1 MKLHN
6 VKLCSFQSL
15 RNNLRLYVTKDI
27 VGSAHSW
34 HVNVRKVTIFFSK
47 VASEL
52 QTYMTMNKVLS
63 LCLTGCQ
70 AVCWI

>member
-34 HVNVRKVTIFFSK
+34 HVNVRKVTIFFFEDGK
-47 VASEL
+47 
-52 QTYMTMNKVLS
+52 
-63 LCLTGCQ
+63 
-70 AVCWI
+70 